1 MSSSSM
7 DGVMLQK
14 LLLLYYTTSL
24 LGALVSKTS
33 LALNRFSSIEFEDS
47 LGLYA
52 FKISSNSLGSSAM
65 LLCPCYCNWLSSSS
79 SYSKAS
85 ISALVILFVL
95 NTSSNLNSS
104 SKPKLSAVIGQI
116 CVFSTSFAFYKNS
129 DTNLSH
135 PQHLSNLDL
144 MSKWISAPF
153 TSRFDICIS
162 AP

>member
-7 DGVMLQK
+7 DGVMFQK

-65 LLCPCYCNWLSSSS
+65 LLCPCYC
-79 SYSKAS
+79 
-85 ISALVILFVL
+85 I
-95 NTSSNLNSS
+95 
-104 SKPKLSAVIGQI
+104 
-116 CVFSTSFAFYKNS
+116 
-129 DTNLSH
+129 
-135 PQHLSNLDL
+135 
-144 MSKWISAPF
+144 
-153 TSRFDICIS
+153 
-162 AP
+162 